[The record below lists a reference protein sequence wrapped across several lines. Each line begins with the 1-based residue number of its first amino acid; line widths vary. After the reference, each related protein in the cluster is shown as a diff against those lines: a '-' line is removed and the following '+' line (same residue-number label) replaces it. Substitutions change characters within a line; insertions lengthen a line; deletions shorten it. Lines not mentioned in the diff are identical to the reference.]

1 MNTDPRFN
9 NTGYPA
15 DSTSDND
22 GIIDRKNSTM
32 VQLIKY
38 ALVGVMN
45 TLLTLTV
52 IFLCKSVLGVNP
64 YVSNALGYFIGL
76 VNSFLWNRAWVFH
89 AADGKIHHQ
98 AVRFLI
104 GFAVCYAIQFFVV
117 WCLNQSSFGDIEI
130 VIVGFTLSGYG
141 IATLIGN
148 VVYTMSNFVYNRLVA
163 FKS

>member
-1 MNTDPRFN
+1 MNNTD
-9 NTGYPA
+9 TKY
-15 DSTSDND
+15 T
-22 GIIDRKNSTM
+22 DRNHQTL
-32 VQLIKY
+32 VQLVKY

-45 TLLTLTV
+45 TVLTLVV
-52 IFLCKSVLGVNP
+52 IFVCKSLLDINP
-64 YVSNALGYFIGL
+64 YVSNAIGYFLGL

-89 AADGKIHHQ
+89 AADGKIHRQ

-117 WCLNQSSFGDIEI
+117 WCLNQSSFGSIEI
-130 VIVGFTLSGYG
+130 DIVGFTLSGYG

-148 VVYTMSNFVYNRLVA
+148 VVYTMCNFVYNRLVA